1 MTLDSILMDA
11 EERMSKSLEHLQHEL
26 ATIRTGR
33 ATPSLLDSV
42 KVEYYGSI
50 MPINQ
55 VATVSAPEP
64 RLIVVQPWEKRLI
77 PEIEKAILSSDL
89 GLNPGNDGNVIRLPI
104 PELSEERRQSLLKLV
119 KKFCEDCRVAVRN
132 VRRDANESIKKLEK
146 SHEISEDNSHDGQDQ
161 IQKLTDKY
169 IQDVDDLLAQ
179 KEKEVLTN

>member
-1 MTLDSILMDA
+1 MTLDSILKDA

-26 ATIRTGR
+26 ATVRTGR

-42 KVEYYGSI
+42 KVEYYGSL

-77 PEIEKAILSSDL
+77 PDIEKAILGSDL